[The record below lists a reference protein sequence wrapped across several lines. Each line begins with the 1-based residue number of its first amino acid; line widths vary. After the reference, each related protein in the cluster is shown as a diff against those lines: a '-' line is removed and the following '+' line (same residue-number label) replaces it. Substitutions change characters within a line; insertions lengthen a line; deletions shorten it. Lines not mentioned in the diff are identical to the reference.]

1 MKAEEKLQQ
10 INNSKQKVVMSVD
23 DLIWINA
30 FVDVSQEGLN
40 EAIED
45 LMQESPANI
54 SEREIKRWAKVQA
67 SIESLANA
75 KEIISKTVVVEE

>member
-67 SIESLANA
+67 SIESLAHA
-75 KEIISKTVVVEE
+75 KEILSKTVVVEE

>member
-67 SIESLANA
+67 SIESLAHA

>member
-67 SIESLANA
+67 SVESLAHA
-75 KEIISKTVVVEE
+75 KEILSKTVVVEE

>member
-23 DLIWINA
+23 DLILINA

-67 SIESLANA
+67 SIESLAHA

>member
-67 SIESLANA
+67 SVESLANA

>member
-23 DLIWINA
+23 DLILINA

-54 SEREIKRWAKVQA
+54 SERPKIRR
-67 SIESLANA
+67 
-75 KEIISKTVVVEE
+75 

>member
-10 INNSKQKVVMSVD
+10 INNCKQKVVMSVD
-23 DLIWINA
+23 DLIWIDA

-67 SIESLANA
+67 SIESLAHA

>member
-10 INNSKQKVVMSVD
+10 INKSKQKVVMSVD

-67 SIESLANA
+67 SVESLANA

>member
-30 FVDVSQEGLN
+30 FVDVSQERLN

-67 SIESLANA
+67 SIESLAHA
-75 KEIISKTVVVEE
+75 KEILSKTVVVEE

>member
-67 SIESLANA
+67 SIESLDHA
-75 KEIISKTVVVEE
+75 KEMISKAVVVEE

>member
-23 DLIWINA
+23 DLIWINS

-67 SIESLANA
+67 SIESLAHA

>member
-67 SIESLANA
+67 SIESLAQA
-75 KEIISKTVVVEE
+75 KEILSKTVVVEE